1 MNYWATINRSL
12 NLLKAD
18 ASVVLGSAGETDEVV
33 TIDVRRQIRWPT
45 PSMENQDAKI
55 ESPLACGS

>member
-1 MNYWATINRSL
+1 MEKSEVLGNYQALFL

-33 TIDVRRQIRWPT
+33 TIDVRRQSDGQRHFMA
-45 PSMENQDAKI
+45 SQECA
-55 ESPLACGS
+55 